1 MSQLNISSLAS
12 VKGRK
17 KKNYCGI
24 IHGSFQA
31 CIVNELANN
40 LHFVSYQI

>member
-12 VKGRK
+12 VKEK
-17 KKNYCGI
+17 KKFRNI

-31 CIVNELANN
+31 CIVNELAYN
-40 LHFVSYQI
+40 LRYAFYQI